1 MDAAPK
7 MRRPKSAHFFLQ
19 TPKILRFIKPM
30 KNPQADKFF
39 TDLMSTKSPTGSE
52 SEAAAVVDAFAEA
65 FADERG
71 RDVLGNRYASVG
83 GAADTIMFAGH
94 IDEIGLIVSYIDDSG
109 FIFFDT
115 LGGHDNSMISGRR
128 VAIITKNGIVRG
140 VTGKKAIHLMDA
152 DDRKRVPETYKIW
165 MDIGA
170 SGRAEA
176 MSLVSVGDSA
186 VYDYPL
192 EKLCGTRYAS
202 KAFDDKAG
210 CYCAFEALR
219 RVKEAGGNPDF
230 KVTAVATSQEE
241 IGTRG
246 AWTASYTVNP
256 KIGIAIDVEHATD
269 FPTSDRHRHGD
280 IRLGGGPVIS
290 RGPNITPVVF
300 DRLVSCAKKLGIPY
314 QVNAEARPTGT
325 DARVLQM
332 TRKGVATGL
341 LGIPL
346 RYMHTPAETLDFQ
359 DVEYCAALLAEF
371 ALSAKS
377 GDDFTF

>member
-1 MDAAPK
+1 M
-7 MRRPKSAHFFLQ
+7 
-19 TPKILRFIKPM
+19 
-30 KNPQADKFF
+30 NADKFF

-52 SEAAAVVDAFAEA
+52 TEAANVVENFAKK
-65 FADERG
+65 FADDIS

-83 GAADTIMFAGH
+83 TAADSIMFAGH
-94 IDEIGLIVSYIDDSG
+94 IDEIGLIVSHIDDKG

-115 LGGHDNSMISGRR
+115 LGGHDNSMLSGRR
-128 VAIITKNGIVRG
+128 VAIIAKNGIVRG

-152 DDRKRVPETYKIW
+152 NDRKNVPEIHKIW

-170 SGRAEA
+170 TSKDEA
-176 MSLVSVGDSA
+176 LQHVQIGDSA
-186 VYDYPL
+186 VFDYPL
-192 EKLCGTRYAS
+192 EKLCGTRYAA

-219 RVKEAGGNPDF
+219 RVKEAGANSDF

-269 FPTSDRHRHGD
+269 FPTSDKTKHGD
-280 IRLGGGPVIS
+280 IALGKGPVIS
-290 RGPNITPVVF
+290 RGPNINPVVF
-300 DRLVSCAKKLGIPY
+300 RKLVECAQKIGISY

-325 DARVLQM
+325 DARILQM

-346 RYMHTPAETLDFQ
+346 RYMHTPAETIDLQ
-359 DVEYCAALLAEF
+359 DVENCAALLTEF
-371 ALSAKS
+371 ALSVKKS
-377 GDDFTF
+377 DDFTF